1 MKSPQT
7 VSLHT
12 LGNEELLDLLKNN
25 SWSEASQD
33 IKAKILQILSSRG
46 IDHKSNPRKRES
58 GTDAFD
64 KAKKHYMAFKRSSR
78 RVFLC
83 YLSFIVAITF
93 SFFFETHWM
102 VSTALL
108 LIFGTLISFIIDALV
123 QQTRF
128 YKVVGGA
135 RSYRSPLV
143 FFFLGMPLYFLMFLS
158 IDQKMRARLGDLA

>member
-1 MKSPQT
+1 MKSLQT

-46 IDHKSNPRKRES
+46 IDHKSNPGNRDS
-58 GTDAFD
+58 DTDAFD
-64 KAKKHYMAFKRSSR
+64 KAQKHYMAFKRSSR
-78 RVFLC
+78 RVFFC
-83 YLSFIVAITF
+83 YLTFIVAIIL
-93 SFFFETHWM
+93 SFFLESHWI
-102 VSTALL
+102 VSTGLL

-158 IDQKMRARLGDLA
+158 FDQKMQARLGDLA

>member
-12 LGNEELLDLLKNN
+12 LGNEELLDLLKSN
-25 SWSEASQD
+25 SRLEASQD
-33 IKAKILQILSSRG
+33 IKAKILEILSSWG
-46 IDHKSNPRKRES
+46 IDHKSNPGNRDS
-58 GTDAFD
+58 DTDAFD
-64 KAKKHYMAFKRSSR
+64 KAQKHYMAFKRSSR
-78 RVFLC
+78 RVFFC
-83 YLSFIVAITF
+83 YLTFIGTIIL

-102 VSTALL
+102 VSTGLL
-108 LIFGTLISFIIDALV
+108 FIFGTLISFISDALV

-135 RSYRSPLV
+135 RSYNSPLV

-158 IDQKMRARLGDLA
+158 FDQKMQARLGDLA

>member
-1 MKSPQT
+1 MKSLQT

-12 LGNEELLDLLKNN
+12 LGNEELLDLLKTN

-33 IKAKILQILSSRG
+33 IKAKILQILRSRG
-46 IDHKSNPRKRES
+46 IDHKSNPRNKDS
-58 GTDAFD
+58 DSHAFD
-64 KAKKHYMAFKRSSR
+64 KAQKHYMAFKRSSR
-78 RVFLC
+78 RVFFC
-83 YLSFIVAITF
+83 YLTFVSAIII
-93 SFFFETHWM
+93 SFFLDTHWM
-102 VSTALL
+102 VSTGLL
-108 LIFGTLISFIIDALV
+108 LIFGTLISLIIDTLR

-158 IDQKMRARLGDLA
+158 FDQKMQARLRDLA

>member
-1 MKSPQT
+1 MKSLQT

-12 LGNEELLDLLKNN
+12 LRNEELLDLLKNN

-33 IKAKILQILSSRG
+33 IRAKILQILTSRG
-46 IDHKSNPRKRES
+46 IIHESNPCNSNS
-58 GTDAFD
+58 GADQFNNAQI
-64 KAKKHYMAFKRSSR
+64 HYLAFKRSSR
-78 RVFLC
+78 RVFFC
-83 YLSFIVAITF
+83 YLTF
-93 SFFFETHWM
+93 VSAVIISFFFDPHWL
-102 VSTALL
+102 VSTGLL
-108 LIFGTLISFIIDALV
+108 LIFGTLISLIIDTLR

-158 IDQKMRARLGDLA
+158 FDQKMQARLEDLA

>member
-1 MKSPQT
+1 MKALQT
-7 VSLHT
+7 ASLHS
-12 LGNEELLDLLKNN
+12 LDNAELLDLLKNI
-25 SWSEASQD
+25 SGSEASQGVLEE
-33 IKAKILQILSSRG
+33 ILKILTNRG
-46 IDHKSNPRKRES
+46 VDSDSIQRFRHMD
-58 GTDAFD
+58 TDPFD
-64 KAKKHYMAFKRSSR
+64 EAQKHYLAFKRSSR

-83 YLSFIVAITF
+83 YLTFVSAIIISIVIDP
-93 SFFFETHWM
+93 HWI

-135 RSYRSPLV
+135 RTYRSPLV

-158 IDQKMRARLGDLA
+158 FQQKMEAQLNKLV